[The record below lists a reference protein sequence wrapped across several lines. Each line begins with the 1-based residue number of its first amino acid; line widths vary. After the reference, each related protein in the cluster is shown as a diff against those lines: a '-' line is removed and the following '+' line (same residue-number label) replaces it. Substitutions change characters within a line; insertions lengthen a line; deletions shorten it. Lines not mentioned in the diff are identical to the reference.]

1 MGKDFVIHAVKVYK
15 EFPYINKKEDKQLS
29 RKVSKRLQETIYKRS
44 YPNGQMRS
52 ISLVIRKYKLKLKWD
67 AAIHFLDD

>member
-29 RKVSKRLQETIYKRS
+29 RKSARDFKRQFTREVI
-44 YPNGQMRS
+44 QM
-52 ISLVIRKYKLKLKWD
+52 VK
-67 AAIHFLDD
+67 